1 MQKDAVDLML
11 KQWLLERPDLD
22 TSALAATVRVLMLH
36 KTFLN
41 LATDSLAEID
51 LELWEYD
58 VLSALRRQGAPFK
71 LSATELARTT
81 SLSAGAM
88 TNRID
93 RLTEKKLVRRERDP
107 TDRRG
112 VIVTLT
118 KKGVEVTDEA
128 IQLRLD
134 AANKGVQGLSKKER
148 AQLASL
154 LRKVV
159 LATRQDEKERRQG

>member
-1 MQKDAVDLML
+1 MRKDAVDLML
-11 KQWLLERPDLD
+11 KQWLMERPDLD

-36 KTFLN
+36 KTFLK

-71 LSATELARTT
+71 LSATELAKAT

-93 RLTEKKLVRRERDP
+93 KLAEKNLVRREPDP
-107 TDRRG
+107 ADRRG
-112 VIVTLT
+112 VIVALT
-118 KKGVEVTDEA
+118 DAGVAVIDEA

-134 AANKGVQGLSKKER
+134 AANKGVQGLTKKER
-148 AQLASL
+148 ATLAAL

-159 LATRQDEKERRQG
+159 LGADQQS

>member
-1 MQKDAVDLML
+1 MRKDAVDLML
-11 KQWLLERPDLD
+11 KQWLMQRPDLD

-36 KTFLN
+36 KTFLK

-71 LSATELARTT
+71 LSATDLAKTT
-81 SLSAGAM
+81 SLSPGAM

-93 RLTEKKLVRRERDP
+93 KLAEKHLVRRESDP

-112 VIVTLT
+112 VIVALT
-118 KKGVEVTDEA
+118 EKGIAVIDAA

-134 AANKGVQGLSKKER
+134 AANKGVQGLTKKER
-148 AQLASL
+148 ATLAAL

-159 LATRQDEKERRQG
+159 LGTEQQA